1 MKSKSKR
8 LTAVI
13 LSAMLTISAFTA
25 TPVAVSAAETSAVEA
40 EEWAGAEASAEKV
53 GSVGATPAS
62 GVTGDCTWVLDE
74 NGTLTISGDG
84 EAVYKDT
91 GDGIEYFYELEDH
104 YGINITKLVINEGV
118 TGIGW
123 CAFSNC
129 SHITGV
135 SIPDSVTYI
144 DSYAFN
150 NCTSLTDISIPDSL
164 TSIGYE
170 AFDATAWYKNQPD
183 GVVYIG
189 KCVYKYKG
197 KMPMNTYLQI
207 KDGTTGIA
215 AYAFDDCE
223 NLKEI
228 SLPDSLIEIGGCAFS
243 ECSSLSAINLP
254 DSLKKIDYDAFYG
267 CYNLEEITFPN
278 GLKTIG
284 RSAFL
289 YCYRL
294 KSITIPDSV
303 TLIEDGAFAG
313 CTDVEAI
320 TVSPNNPVYDSRN
333 NCNAVIE
340 TATDILVT
348 GCKSSIIPNGI
359 KRIGPYAFA
368 WSEITE
374 MTIPNTVTSIGDNAF
389 TACYD
394 LSSLTIPDSVTVIEE
409 YAFEYC
415 SGLKELVIPDSVTSI
430 GDRAF
435 CFCRDL
441 KKATISKNIKSISDK
456 AFYYC
461 EKLTDV
467 TIPYGV
473 TKIGYMAFSETALR
487 SVVIPD
493 SVTSIESDAFLETQ
507 LIKATVPASVE
518 YIGERAFGYYN
529 YTGYECTGYIDTFR
543 KYDCLLIYGY
553 KNTEAHI
560 YAEENGFS
568 FVDLEAEDDFE
579 LSGKTGD
586 CTWTLDKE
594 GTLTISGNGSV
605 ESFNNNYGY
614 GFLAGLNVKKV
625 VIENGVTDIG
635 SFAFY
640 ELDTVESITIP
651 ETVKS
656 IGEDAFSKCSQLN
669 EITIPG
675 SVESIGDYAF
685 YECSGLE
692 KVNLSDGTKNIGKCA
707 FYKCSQ
713 LDEIT
718 IPGSVESIGD
728 YAFYECSGL
737 EKVNLSDG
745 TKNIYHSGKC

>member
-91 GDGIEYFYELEDH
+91 GDGIKYFYELEDH

-123 CAFSNC
+123 CAFYNC
-129 SHITGV
+129 SHITEV

-144 DSYAFN
+144 DSYAFEY
-150 NCTSLTDISIPDSL
+150 CTSLTDISIPDSL
-164 TSIGYE
+164 TSIEYE
-170 AFDATAWYKNQPD
+170 AFDSTAWYNNQPD

-197 KMPMNTYLQI
+197 EMPENTYIQI

-215 AYAFDDCE
+215 AYAFRDCR
-223 NLKEI
+223 NLTDI

-254 DSLKKIDYDAFYG
+254 DSLNKIDYDAFYG

-289 YCYRL
+289 YCSNL

-303 TLIEDGAFAG
+303 TEIEKGAFAG
-313 CTDVEAI
+313 CSSVETI

-340 TATDILVT
+340 TDTDTFVV
-348 GCKSSIIPNGI
+348 GCKSSSFPNGI

-368 WSEITE
+368 WSKITE

-441 KKATISKNIKSISDK
+441 KKATISEPS
-456 AFYYC
+456 
-461 EKLTDV
+461 
-467 TIPYGV
+467 
-473 TKIGYMAFSETALR
+473 
-487 SVVIPD
+487 
-493 SVTSIESDAFLETQ
+493 LE
-507 LIKATVPASVE
+507 
-518 YIGERAFGYYN
+518 
-529 YTGYECTGYIDTFR
+529 
-543 KYDCLLIYGY
+543 
-553 KNTEAHI
+553 
-560 YAEENGFS
+560 
-568 FVDLEAEDDFE
+568 
-579 LSGKTGD
+579 
-586 CTWTLDKE
+586 
-594 GTLTISGNGSV
+594 
-605 ESFNNNYGY
+605 
-614 GFLAGLNVKKV
+614 NV
-625 VIENGVTDIG
+625 G
-635 SFAFY
+635 
-640 ELDTVESITIP
+640 
-651 ETVKS
+651 
-656 IGEDAFSKCSQLN
+656 
-669 EITIPG
+669 
-675 SVESIGDYAF
+675 
-685 YECSGLE
+685 
-692 KVNLSDGTKNIGKCA
+692 
-707 FYKCSQ
+707 
-713 LDEIT
+713 
-718 IPGSVESIGD
+718 
-728 YAFYECSGL
+728 
-737 EKVNLSDG
+737 
-745 TKNIYHSGKC
+745 